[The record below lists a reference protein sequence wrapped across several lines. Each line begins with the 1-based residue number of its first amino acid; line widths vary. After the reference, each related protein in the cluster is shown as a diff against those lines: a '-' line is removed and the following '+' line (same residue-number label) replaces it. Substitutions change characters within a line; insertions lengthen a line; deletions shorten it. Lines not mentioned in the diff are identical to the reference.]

1 MNMRFLMIL
10 PMTFLGFSSSVQA
23 AGFCAAMIAEKCVPR
38 DANQE
43 LYIQTCE
50 TEMKA
55 ANCEKFYQENPEA
68 GKTPRNCE
76 QHAVCLNHGKLQD
89 YGGACLAGIGENL
102 KDLGVGAYHFVV
114 DEVKMSPEMAEREE
128 YFKQCTSADCKRE
141 LLGPYVGL
149 FSKAE
154 IEGQPYDAKLYPED
168 PLYKNHLQGKSAK
181 TLYHELLV
189 KLQKKFENKTLDEPF
204 IEPWSGE
211 EAKFEN
217 SKTLNEMIDGVL
229 EKSGVH
235 NTACYTREALSE
247 MRCYALMTL
256 VDPFVVV
263 KGIAAISRIAGVASR
278 VVARAPKT
286 LEEAKRLKELA
297 VKKAAELK
305 TSISK
310 YGSDSV
316 YHRYSKMREYPE
328 LIKNIDMANRQALKA
343 KFPKQVANVKDMENI
358 EWQQY
363 AGNFVKK
370 GDAEKLGTR
379 FKELD
384 PEIQSSI
391 HGVFNKMNNKH
402 TYIDYMEKLNSE
414 AVAEIKS
421 AGIPR
426 ELEYLKKQGK
436 VSENAYLR
444 ALAKRAE
451 SRGQTNLSG
460 LVPNEQ
466 GELMA
471 PKQIR
476 NSPTEI
482 DLGPQVNRPYNN
494 EKRNITHLLQEDYVA
509 DVVQESTKGKP
520 QKFWNFLDSK
530 EGQNFWVP
538 LFDSTH
544 RSSLTNPAVN
554 SRLTHSYSK

>member
-1 MNMRFLMIL
+1 MRIFVFLSL
-10 PMTFLGFSSSVQA
+10 SFLLFTPLANA
-23 AGFCAAMIAEKCVPR
+23 AGFCAAMISHKCVPR
-38 DANQE
+38 DKNQE

-89 YGGACLAGIGENL
+89 YGGACLSAIGSNL

-114 DEVKMSPEMAEREE
+114 DEVKMTPDMSAREE
-128 YFKQCTSADCKRE
+128 YFKQCTSLECKRE

-149 FSKAE
+149 FKNE
-154 IEGQPYDAKLYPED
+154 DLTGQPYDKKLYPDD
-168 PLYKNHLQGKSAK
+168 PLYKNYLEGKSAK
-181 TLYHELLV
+181 TLYHELLT

-211 EAKFEN
+211 EAKFEEPK
-217 SKTLNEMIDGVL
+217 SLNEMIDGVL

-235 NTACYTREALSE
+235 NTACYTREALAE

-263 KGIAAISRIAGVASR
+263 KSMSAIARIAGLSARGVAKL
-278 VVARAPKT
+278 PKT
-286 LEEAKRLKELA
+286 LDEIKRLKEVA
-297 VKKAAELK
+297 SKKAAELK

-310 YGSDSV
+310 YGSNSV
-316 YHRYSKMREYPE
+316 YHRYSQLREYPE
-328 LIKNIDMANRQALKA
+328 LIKNIDLANNQTLKA
-343 KFPKQVANVKDMENI
+343 RFPKQVANVKDMENL

-363 AGNFVKK
+363 SGNFVKK
-370 GDAEKLGTR
+370 GEAEKLGAQ

-414 AVAEIKS
+414 AVAEIKR

-426 ELEYLKKQGK
+426 ELEYLKKKGK

-460 LVPNEQ
+460 LEPNEI
-466 GELMA
+466 GELAA
-471 PKQIR
+471 PRQIR
-476 NSPTEI
+476 NSRSEI

-494 EKRNITHLLQEDYVA
+494 ERRNITHLMQEDYVA
-509 DVVQESTKGKP
+509 DVVHESTNGKP

-530 EGQNFWVP
+530 QGHNYWVP

-544 RSSLTNPAVN
+544 RSSLTNPAVT
-554 SRLTHSYSK
+554 SRLSHSYSK